1 VGPKQTGC
9 KAGTCCTTYSS
20 TSPSCSCSS
29 SCSACSGARRRWRH
43 AFWAGGHNDVWYMIW
58 TKLIQTVSRQLSCQL
73 SFNLC
78 HLSLIIYLVLLCH
91 LPFRCVFVGMAFGT
105 GSAVAHRA
113 VDSVMGPRETVVR
126 HEGGEAAVDNQM
138 ATASSSGVCGDENSQ
153 FQKCLKENPGDF
165 ANCRFYFDILNQC
178 QDNAKFQ

>member
-1 VGPKQTGC
+1 MGRRGGGGFGGGSRSSPAPKSSGGSLWGRSKPAAKPAPAAQPTRRPPPPAPAAPAAAPAPAQGGGGGMLSGL
-9 KAGTCCTTYSS
+9 AGTMMS
-20 TSPSCSCSS
+20 
-29 SCSACSGARRRWRH
+29 
-43 AFWAGGHNDVWYMIW
+43 
-58 TKLIQTVSRQLSCQL
+58 
-73 SFNLC
+73 
-78 HLSLIIYLVLLCH
+78 
-91 LPFRCVFVGMAFGT
+91 GMAFGT